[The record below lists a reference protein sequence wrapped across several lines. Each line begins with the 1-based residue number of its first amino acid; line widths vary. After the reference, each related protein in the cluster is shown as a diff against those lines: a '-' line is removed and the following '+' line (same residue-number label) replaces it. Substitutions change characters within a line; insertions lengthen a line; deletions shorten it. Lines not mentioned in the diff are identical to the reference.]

1 MIIKIHQACNTKNAL
16 FYNERKV
23 ERQKASF
30 YHCQNMPVVNP
41 FLGDKNDR
49 YKIFQEIEDRNTRVK
64 KPGLH
69 ISVNPTVSDL
79 VLLGDAGIRNEI
91 GKLMEHLGYGNQPY
105 LVYKHADLERVHFHI
120 VSTRIDCDT
129 GKKIKDSYEK
139 EKTQRFIKS
148 LEQKYG
154 LSKDDQPEKLNYRFS
169 SSSRNLKQNLESLF
183 SQLNRMEFI
192 TSKELYDQTLE
203 LFQVEVRRAGRGHL
217 VFVTDENGNPIRY
230 PVRMSDFEERPRFY
244 LSRQEL
250 LSQEQNKKDLPNSFS
265 KQNHEGIAIG
275 TQKSLIIKELILN
288 MGTQLTG
295 DSFKKRKR
303 NRLKKGDKK
312 RRGKGYRR

>member
-1 MIIKIHQACNTKNAL
+1 MVIKIHQACSTKNAL

-23 ERQKASF
+23 ERQKACF
-30 YHCQNMPVVNP
+30 YHSQNLPVVNP

-192 TSKELYDQTLE
+192 TSKELYEQALE
-203 LFQVEVRRAGRGHL
+203 LFQVEIRRAGRGHL

-230 PVRMSDFEERPRFY
+230 PVRMSDFEERPRFFSGQTY
-244 LSRQEL
+244 RHAPVENRYREPRLPDHFKREL
-250 LSQEQNKKDLPNSFS
+250 LKALVY
-265 KQNHEGIAIG
+265 
-275 TQKSLIIKELILN
+275 
-288 MGTQLTG
+288 QLEESSTRRDQAG
-295 DSFKKRKR
+295 RKRKNKIGR
-303 NRLKKGDKK
+303 KKGK
-312 RRGKGYRR
+312 RH